1 MQLSSM
7 DAVRVRKTSTWDKE
21 TNLFQSSC
29 SASLLLSLQAVR
41 SFQVAIHLCPSEQT
55 LWQDDLAWARML
67 QKQHLATKEKMQ
79 QEEEAR
85 KQILSAPELEED
97 FDFESDEVLAACE
110 AIAERQTK
118 YEELK
123 KTSVVIDADGNVKN
137 LVAGEGT
144 SVSPPPPSKEQFI
157 KVRGL
162 E

>member
-1 MQLSSM
+1 ML
-7 DAVRVRKTSTWDKE
+7 
-21 TNLFQSSC
+21 QSSC
-29 SASLLLSLQAVR
+29 WASPLLSLQAVR

-55 LWQDDLAWARML
+55 LWQDDLAWARTL
-67 QKQHLATKEKMQ
+67 QKQHLATQEKMQ

-144 SVSPPPPSKEQFI
+144 SANPLPPSKEQFI

-162 E
+162 